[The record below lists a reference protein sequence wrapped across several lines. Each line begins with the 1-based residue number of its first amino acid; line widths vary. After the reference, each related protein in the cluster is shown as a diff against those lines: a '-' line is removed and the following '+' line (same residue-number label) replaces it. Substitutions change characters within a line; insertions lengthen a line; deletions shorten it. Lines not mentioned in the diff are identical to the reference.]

1 MKTLH
6 ILLLLLSFSLT
17 AQNWESDWSVATQK
31 SKENNQKLILVFSG
45 SDWCIP
51 CIKLEKEIWEDE
63 SFKTYARENYILLR
77 ADFPKRK
84 KNILP
89 KDKQA
94 HNDKLAERFNTSGYF
109 PLVVVISPEEKV
121 LGQLGY
127 EKSTPEKYI
136 ELINAF

>member
-1 MKTLH
+1 MKIIYVFLF
-6 ILLLLLSFSLT
+6 LLSFSLT
-17 AQNWESDWSVATQK
+17 AQNWETDWKVATQK
-31 SKENNQKLILVFSG
+31 SKKNNQKLILVFSG

-51 CIKLEKEIWEDE
+51 CIKLEKEIWEAE
-63 SFKTYARENYILLR
+63 SFKAYALENYVLLR

-84 KNILP
+84 KNALS
-89 KDKQA
+89 KEKQT
-94 HNDKLAERFNTSGYF
+94 HNDKLAERFNAVGYF

>member
-1 MKTLH
+1 MKTLY
-6 ILLLLLSFSLT
+6 ILLILLSFSLT

-63 SFKTYARENYILLR
+63 SFKTYARENYVLLR

-84 KNILP
+84 KNVLP
-89 KDKQA
+89 KDKKA

>member
-1 MKTLH
+1 MK
-6 ILLLLLSFSLT
+6 IIYVFIFLLSFSLT
-17 AQNWESDWSVATQK
+17 AQNWETDWKVATQK
-31 SKENNQKLILVFSG
+31 SKKNNQKLILVFSG

-51 CIKLEKEIWEDE
+51 CIKLEKEIWEEE
-63 SFKTYARENYILLR
+63 SFKAYAVENYVMLR

-84 KNILP
+84 KNALSIE
-89 KDKQA
+89 KQK
-94 HNDKLAERFNTSGYF
+94 HNDKLAERFNAAGYF
-109 PLVVVISPEEKV
+109 PLVVIISPEEKV

>member
-1 MKTLH
+1 MKIIYVFLF
-6 ILLLLLSFSLT
+6 LLSSSLT
-17 AQNWESDWSVATQK
+17 AQNWETDWKVATQK
-31 SKENNQKLILVFSG
+31 SKKNNQKLILVFSG

-51 CIKLEKEIWEDE
+51 CIKLEKEIWEAE
-63 SFKTYARENYILLR
+63 SFKAYALENYVLLR

-84 KNILP
+84 KNALS
-89 KDKQA
+89 KEKQT
-94 HNDKLAERFNTSGYF
+94 HNDKLAERFNAAGYF

>member
-1 MKTLH
+1 MKIIHVFLF
-6 ILLLLLSFSLT
+6 LSSFSLT
-17 AQNWESDWSVATQK
+17 AQNWETGWKVATQK
-31 SKENNQKLILVFSG
+31 SKKNNQKLILVFSG

-51 CIKLEKEIWEDE
+51 CIKLEKEIWEAE
-63 SFKTYARENYILLR
+63 SFKAYALENYVLLR

-84 KNILP
+84 KNALS
-89 KDKQA
+89 KEKQT
-94 HNDKLAERFNTSGYF
+94 HNDKLAERFNAVGYF